1 MNPLMPVA
9 SRQTQGRAVKKPSK
23 AQAKTTKVMKEFA
36 AGELHS
42 GSKTGP
48 KVTSQKQ
55 AVAIAMSEA
64 KKAKKKKK

>member
-1 MNPLMPVA
+1 
-9 SRQTQGRAVKKPSK
+9 
-23 AQAKTTKVMKEFA
+23 MKEFA

-55 AVAIAMSEA
+55 AVAIGLSEGRKAA
-64 KKAKKKKK
+64 KGKKKK

>member
-1 MNPLMPVA
+1 M
-9 SRQTQGRAVKKPSK
+9 KKPSK